1 MSGLRRSKTMPAS
14 SRAPDAGRGKRA
26 EAGHAR
32 RRSARTAASAA
43 RRTAPRSTASIK
55 KIVKDLQETKFFNS
69 AAKGAVTLT
78 VDSTAAFGTFGLGT
92 TSVKFTPGTSV
103 ADLSYGAAM
112 ANMEM
117 LNPFSNNS
125 SVSTEGWQRANA
137 LSGSKCIPLPG
148 KVTLNFRRVPLET
161 AGTGAEQKN
170 LMRTVGPLRVRVI
183 RVTAKGTA
191 STLVQYDPK
200 QDLFQ
205 TQHGQDCGVEAG
217 STQPLA
223 VDLET
228 IPVNRDKYT
237 VLNDIKFTLA
247 RPAHYNYSTNS
258 DTYRYSDGFTSGP
271 SAKVI
276 TFYPQLAA
284 KKGGSVQYLDPNDG
298 ATSNALDGQRR
309 EFILVHAWYPGID
322 TKSNMSA
329 VLPLDL
335 LCHVTPTSRFKD
347 G

>member
-1 MSGLRRSKTMPAS
+1 MPGLKRSKTMPARVRTPS
-14 SRAPDAGRGKRA
+14 ASVTASRRTASKKSAA
-26 EAGHAR
+26 AR
-32 RRSARTAASAA
+32 RRGRTSNSA
-43 RRTAPRSTASIK
+43 IK

-69 AAKGAVTLT
+69 ASKGAVTLT

-103 ADLSYGAAM
+103 ADLTYGSAM

-161 AGTGAEQKN
+161 TGSETEQKN
-170 LMRTVGPLRVRVI
+170 LMRTNGPLRVRVI

-217 STQPLA
+217 STQPIASDLA
-223 VDLET
+223 S

-237 VLNDIKFTLA
+237 VLDDIQFVLH
-247 RPAHYNYSTNS
+247 RPAFYNYITG
-258 DTYRYSDGFTSGP
+258 TGHQLPGDGIQSGM
-271 SAKVI
+271 SSKVV
-276 TFYPQLAA
+276 TFHPQLAA
-284 KKGGSVQYLDPNDG
+284 RKNGSVQYLDPNDG

-322 TKSNMSA
+322 TKANMSA